1 MQNGY
6 KEKNSQGN
14 FTTFDR
20 KSQETE
26 DHLNENNQQYFIK
39 RIGRTNFKVNVFFS
53 ETEKETP
60 EDKILRLQR
69 IIITVQMRSQIFRQ
83 TKPKAEVILCVL
95 PSILAKYD
103 GKYASRCVA
112 IIVRW
117 SLWNYS
123 QKNT

>member
-26 DHLNENNQQYFIK
+26 DHLNENNQQFFVK

-53 ETEKETP
+53 ETEKETL
-60 EDKILRLQR
+60 EDKILR
-69 IIITVQMRSQIFRQ
+69 IIRRETLENGSECGIINKSWFCSQLDFAAMPNRRLVLLGKTPLLCTANEPFSLKGVQI
-83 TKPKAEVILCVL
+83 
-95 PSILAKYD
+95 
-103 GKYASRCVA
+103 
-112 IIVRW
+112 
-117 SLWNYS
+117 
-123 QKNT
+123 

>member
-26 DHLNENNQQYFIK
+26 DHLNENNQQFFVK

-53 ETEKETP
+53 ETEKETL
-60 EDKILRLQR
+60 EDKILR
-69 IIITVQMRSQIFRQ
+69 IIRRETLENGAECGIINKSWFCSQSTVHRTLSW
-83 TKPKAEVILCVL
+83 TKPRVYV
-95 PSILAKYD
+95 PQM
-103 GKYASRCVA
+103 SRSA
-112 IIVRW
+112 
-117 SLWNYS
+117 
-123 QKNT
+123 

>member
-14 FTTFDR
+14 FTAFDR

-53 ETEKETP
+53 ETEKETL
-60 EDKILRLQR
+60 EDKILR
-69 IIITVQMRSQIFRQ
+69 IIRREALENGTECGIINKSWFCSRSTALIKNDRFGCLADKTPRLCTANEPFSLKGVQ
-83 TKPKAEVILCVL
+83 L
-95 PSILAKYD
+95 
-103 GKYASRCVA
+103 
-112 IIVRW
+112 
-117 SLWNYS
+117 
-123 QKNT
+123 